1 MLIKIFIFIFIL
13 LIYNDKKIAVDFVE
27 MAFLL
32 YLCLQ
37 KNDY

>member
-1 MLIKIFIFIFIL
+1 MFFFIFNL
-13 LIYNDKKIAVDFVE
+13 LIYNDKKFAVDFVE

-32 YLCLQ
+32 YLCLL

>member
-1 MLIKIFIFIFIL
+1 MFFFIFNL
-13 LIYNDKKIAVDFVE
+13 LIFNSKKIVADFVE

-32 YLCLQ
+32 YLCLL